1 MCGLGE
7 RLRAWRKE
15 RGITQDQMAA
25 RLIVHRTTYLRYE
38 SDQSEPPL
46 ETLCRIADI
55 LSCTTDDLLGRG

>member
-1 MCGLGE
+1 MQGLGK
-7 RLRAWRKE
+7 RLQARRKE
-15 RGITQDQMAA
+15 RGLTQDRIAA

-55 LSCTTDDLLGRG
+55 LSCSTDDLLGRG